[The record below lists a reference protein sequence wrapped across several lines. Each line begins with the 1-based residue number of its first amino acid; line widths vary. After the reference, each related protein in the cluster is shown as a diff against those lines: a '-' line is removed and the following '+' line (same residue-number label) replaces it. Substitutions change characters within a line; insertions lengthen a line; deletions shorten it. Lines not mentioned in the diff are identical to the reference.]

1 MDEHHS
7 YAFSPE
13 EWEIC
18 LKVLTSLK
26 DQPEHNP
33 DNLRFSGLISKI
45 YKTHKKQNRD
55 HQEHVR
61 KQHDSNLKKQA
72 IIATMALNNQTLYQS
87 NLSMQFQAISTV
99 QPHYFAQPQHC
110 YICHQHYQQAHG
122 FYHRLCP
129 ACAEMNY
136 AMRFAQTDLSGRNVI
151 LTGGRVKV
159 GFATALK
166 LLQQGAN
173 VCLTTRFPAL
183 ALSQFQQHA
192 DYVAWQDR
200 LFIYGLDLRSL
211 EHIDQFIEFYQE
223 KYKTL
228 DILINNAAQT
238 IHYPENYYAPLIQL
252 EQQQAKQLSHQTHWQ
267 NNEIP
272 VVSSNMQLP
281 QQTFLQAELND
292 LPLSRFGQPIDH
304 REKNS
309 WNSRLEDIELKE
321 LLEVNLINHIA
332 PYRLIQGL
340 KPCLLQSTFSE
351 KFIINITSSEG
362 IFSYHNKTADHPHT
376 NMTKAAL
383 NMLTRTTA
391 QDFVK
396 DQIYMCAVDV
406 GWISTGAIE
415 PLRQKQFDKGMI
427 PPLDSVDGASRI
439 THPILTGLQGQH
451 FVGVLLK
458 DYKIHPW

>member
-1 MDEHHS
+1 MDEHHH
-7 YAFSPE
+7 YGFSTE
-13 EWEIC
+13 EWQIC
-18 LKVLTSLK
+18 LKVLTALK

-55 HQEHVR
+55 HIHQA
-61 KQHDSNLKKQA
+61 KQQHDNHLKKQA
-72 IIATMALNNQTLYQS
+72 KIADLALNNQTLYRD
-87 NLSMQFQAISTV
+87 FQPFHIASKK
-99 QPHYFAQPQHC
+99 PCFAMPQHC
-110 YICHQHYQQAHG
+110 YVCQQQYQHMHA

-129 ACAEMNY
+129 TCAELNY
-136 AMRFAQTDLSGRNVI
+136 AMRFQHADLSGRHVI

-166 LLQQGAN
+166 LLQQGAH

-183 ALSQFQQHA
+183 ALQQFQQQA
-192 DYVAWQDR
+192 DYSVWQER
-200 LFIYGLDLRSL
+200 LFVYGLDLRSL
-211 EHIDQFIEFYQE
+211 NSIEQFIEFYQQ
-223 KYKTL
+223 KYQTL

-252 EQQQAKQLSHQTHWQ
+252 EQQQAKQLEHHPAWQ
-267 NNEIP
+267 KNDVAVIP
-272 VVSSNMQLP
+272 TTAQLP
-281 QQTFLQAELND
+281 QHTFLQPECQTIAR
-292 LPLSRFGQPIDH
+292 SRFGQPVDT

-309 WNSRLEDIELKE
+309 WNSKLEEIDLKE

-340 KPCLLQSTFSE
+340 KSCMMASE
-351 KFIINITSSEG
+351 KSEKWIINITSSEG
-362 IFSYHNKTADHPHT
+362 MFSYHNKTADHPHT

-439 THPILTGLQGQH
+439 MHPIWTALQGEF

-458 DYKIHPW
+458 DYKVHPW

>member
-1 MDEHHS
+1 MYRE
-7 YAFSPE
+7 
-13 EWEIC
+13 
-18 LKVLTSLK
+18 
-26 DQPEHNP
+26 
-33 DNLRFSGLISKI
+33 
-45 YKTHKKQNRD
+45 
-55 HQEHVR
+55 
-61 KQHDSNLKKQA
+61 
-72 IIATMALNNQTLYQS
+72 
-87 NLSMQFQAISTV
+87 
-99 QPHYFAQPQHC
+99 
-110 YICHQHYQQAHG
+110 
-122 FYHRLCP
+122 
-129 ACAEMNY
+129 
-136 AMRFAQTDLSGRNVI
+136 
-151 LTGGRVKV
+151 
-159 GFATALK
+159 
-166 LLQQGAN
+166 
-173 VCLTTRFPAL
+173 
-183 ALSQFQQHA
+183 
-192 DYVAWQDR
+192 
-200 LFIYGLDLRSL
+200 
-211 EHIDQFIEFYQE
+211 E

-439 THPILTGLQGQH
+439 MHPILTGFQGQH